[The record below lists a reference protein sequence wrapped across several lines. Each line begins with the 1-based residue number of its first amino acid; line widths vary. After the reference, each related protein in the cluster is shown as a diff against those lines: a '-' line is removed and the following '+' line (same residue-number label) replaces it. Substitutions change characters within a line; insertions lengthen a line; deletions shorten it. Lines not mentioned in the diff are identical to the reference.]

1 MRLNISSKHF
11 FFFIKV
17 TCKFKA
23 TEGGKYIVL
32 VSLFHSG
39 QSAAYSLHLFASLA
53 APAKQPISFKPNPGK
68 QYLFAQVI
76 QHPSPT
82 SPPPNLHNKD
92 LTCIYKLKG

>member
-53 APAKQPISFKPNPGK
+53 APAKQSITFKPNPGK
-68 QYLFAQVI
+68 QYLLAQVT
-76 QHPSPT
+76 QHLT
-82 SPPPNLHNKD
+82 LPPPPTPLQQRLNMQ
-92 LTCIYKLKG
+92 